1 MAGDE
6 LMEWADNNIF
16 EGDYIMTRIF
26 KAAAV
31 IAAMVLALS
40 LFAACDDDDDSGG
53 ASGALTFDMSS
64 FVNEDTSVSTLST
77 DGDELK
83 DACTAENAVL
93 IIFTFSS
100 TLSYLTV
107 YTEKG
112 DTSSAIALAYLGA
125 GTYALLIDTSGCML
139 YYGVVLDS
147 DGKSF
152 TYTLSLRPSY
162 YDLSCY
168 SDSLY
173 ISGQKTTLD
182 GIYYY

>member
-1 MAGDE
+1 
-6 LMEWADNNIF
+6 
-16 EGDYIMTRIF
+16 MTRIF

-31 IAAMVLALS
+31 IAAVVLALS

-64 FVNEDTSVSTLST
+64 FVNEDTCVSTLST
-77 DGDELK
+77 DGGELE

-107 YTEKG
+107 YTENG
-112 DTSSAIALAYLGA
+112 DTSNAIALAYLDA
-125 GTYALLIDTSGCML
+125 GTYALLIDTSGCIL

-182 GIYYY
+182 GVYYY